1 MEDCC
6 LNNSMSNI
14 GTHGAPLRILVRS
27 TVRGISMIILYLH
40 MEERI
45 NHTFDANVVILF
57 CISKLFLHCIVLY
70 YVVLYCIVLYC
81 IVLHC
86 IVLYC
91 ICSHCHH
98 RLINLLTAVHPM
110 PLLLRWVATSFQ
122 FLYLLLWANPPSRE
136 AQGKKKMK
144 RRGVEVDSLE
154 SCVQYKVFGWN

>member
-1 MEDCC
+1 
-6 LNNSMSNI
+6 
-14 GTHGAPLRILVRS
+14 
-27 TVRGISMIILYLH
+27 MIILYLH

-110 PLLLRWVATSFQ
+110 PLLLR
-122 FLYLLLWANPPSRE
+122 
-136 AQGKKKMK
+136 
-144 RRGVEVDSLE
+144 
-154 SCVQYKVFGWN
+154 